1 MTLDPIVNLNLED
14 AIAYDFYMSHVE
26 SVLEESEDQVNDLA
40 LLAQCGYHLAD
51 IFCAVKEKHE
61 PLIKPEHMQW
71 IETTKETKEVDE

>member
-1 MTLDPIVNLNLED
+1 MTLDPIVNLNLKD
-14 AIAYDFYMSHVE
+14 AIAYDFFMNHVE
-26 SVLEESEDQVNDLA
+26 AVFEESEDQVNDLA
-40 LLAQCGYHLAD
+40 LLAQSGYHLAD